1 MTDKKKLN
9 VQEEGNKIFA
19 HLFPLA
25 LGKWV
30 TPRTCTLNQV
40 RVHTSFIL
48 LTLNVIFSLIF
59 KNIEEFSW

>member
-25 LGKWV
+25 LGK
-30 TPRTCTLNQV
+30 
-40 RVHTSFIL
+40 
-48 LTLNVIFSLIF
+48 
-59 KNIEEFSW
+59 